1 MNILSQPAS
10 LEANAMQS
18 MYRLVSGARFHS
30 ARRLGYD
37 GGGDLNMCRRG
48 VIRMTPQFASDIE
61 AGVPGVP
68 TNEYQSLRGALRP
81 SGAE

>member
-1 MNILSQPAS
+1 
-10 LEANAMQS
+10 
-18 MYRLVSGARFHS
+18 
-30 ARRLGYD
+30 
-37 GGGDLNMCRRG
+37 
-48 VIRMTPQFASDIE
+48 MTPQFASDIE